1 MRQMHAD
8 RKVAYIQAARAF
20 AALAVCVA
28 HLTREFTL
36 KFGLPGFLPFV
47 HIGEAGVDVFFVISG
62 FVIVVS
68 SSSLFNDTPHG
79 ARTFMVRRLVR
90 IVPLYWFA
98 ATILI
103 VWVVFARGGLSAV
116 NWPAPIV
123 VANYFFLPLR
133 YPDGALVPFL
143 GVAWTLFYEM
153 LFYCL
158 FAAAMLS
165 SSRSRTIVVTSIAL
179 CALIGAGYLFTLPA
193 PFAYWSNSITLEFV
207 FGMLLAMIY
216 LHGSRLRFVPAILL
230 GVFGLVAIVL
240 SETLLKEDVYLP
252 RLILLGLPA
261 AMIVAAAALGPAP
274 RTSGLVWAV
283 ILFFGEASYALY
295 LMHPFAITLPRYFGV
310 TKDGAAAYPYIYSML
325 MVVSALIIAAL
336 THVLVERPALKFLRS
351 GTAPA
356 PVRVATS

>member
-103 VWVVFARGGLSAV
+103 VWVVFVRGGLSAV
-116 NWPAPIV
+116 NWPVPIV

-133 YPDGALVPFL
+133 YPDGALLPFL

-153 LFYCL
+153 LFYSL

-165 SSRSRTIVVTSIAL
+165 SSRLATILVTSIAL
-179 CALIGAGYLFTLPA
+179 CALIGAGYMFTLPA
-193 PFAYWSNSITLEFV
+193 PFAYWSDSITVEFA

-230 GVFGLVAIVL
+230 GVCGLIAITL
-240 SETLLKEDVYLP
+240 FETMLKDIYSL
-252 RLILLGLPA
+252 RAIWLGLPA

-274 RTSGLVWAV
+274 RTSGLVWAA

-351 GTAPA
+351 GTAPV
-356 PVRVATS
+356 PVRVAAS